1 MINGFAVEKFG
12 KDLDKHQQTI
22 MALADIL
29 IEIYMAESALLRT
42 EKNAIRFG
50 EKEFKIQMDMS
61 KLYLYNAIDI
71 ASKVS
76 KQIIVSISRGKKQ
89 KMLLKG
95 LNKFTKYENYPNVIE
110 IRNNIAWNLWAR
122 ILKVKITILMNSKLT
137 RQYNY

>member
-1 MINGFAVEKFG
+1 MTTGFAVEKFG

-42 EKNAIRFG
+42 EKNVVKFG

-76 KQIIVSISRGKKQ
+76 KQIIVSISRGQKQ

-95 LNKFTKYENYPNVIE
+95 LTKFTKYENYPNVIG
-110 IRNNIAWNLWAR
+110 IRNNIAE
-122 ILKVKITILMNSKLT
+122 KVKNENK
-137 RQYNY
+137 YCF

>member
-42 EKNAIRFG
+42 VKNTIRLG
-50 EKEFKIQMDMS
+50 EKELKIQMDMS

-95 LNKFTKYENYPNVIE
+95 LNKFTKYKNYPNVIG
-110 IRNNIAWNLWAR
+110 IRNNIAE
-122 ILKVKITILMNSKLT
+122 KVKNENK
-137 RQYNY
+137 YCF

>member
-42 EKNAIRFG
+42 EKNAVRFG

-110 IRNNIAWNLWAR
+110 IRNNIAE
-122 ILKVKITILMNSKLT
+122 KVKNENK
-137 RQYNY
+137 YCF

>member
-1 MINGFAVEKFG
+1 
-12 KDLDKHQQTI
+12 
-22 MALADIL
+22 
-29 IEIYMAESALLRT
+29 MAESALLRT

-95 LNKFTKYENYPNVIE
+95 LNKFTKYENYPNVIG
-110 IRNNIAWNLWAR
+110 IRNNIAE
-122 ILKVKITILMNSKLT
+122 KVKNENK
-137 RQYNY
+137 YCF